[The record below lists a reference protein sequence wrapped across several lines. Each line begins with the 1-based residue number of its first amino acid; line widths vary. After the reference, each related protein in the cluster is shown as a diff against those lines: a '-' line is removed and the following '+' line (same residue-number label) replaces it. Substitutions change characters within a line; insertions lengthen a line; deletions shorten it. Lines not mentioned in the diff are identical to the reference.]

1 MGFWL
6 ALVVCIL
13 GLVVY
18 AISNSN
24 NAKAQTLAR
33 DCFWVGLLVLLLE
46 WAGRV
51 PVR

>member
-1 MGFWL
+1 MSFWV
-6 ALVVCIL
+6 ALVVCIV

-18 AISNSN
+18 AISTNG
-24 NAKAQTLAR
+24 KAQALAK